1 MSVDYYQY
9 LQSPEW
15 ARLRELKLKQAD
27 GRCQL
32 CNSNKA
38 LHVHHRTY
46 ERLGRERLVDL
57 TVLCADCHAKFHDK
71 ALTGTKPKP
80 KKKAVPKDIASML
93 VRVIEYKGQY
103 QEGDALPAE
112 VYASQLRA
120 RPDWPKKF
128 KTREAF
134 ISWCAPQGKHESAR
148 ASSLWATAVG
158 TSRKRAGF
166 NALLDANFFPDD
178 VTLTWMPGNTIEVQT
193 GRTVDIGKLS
203 RIVKD
208 HLGVWPWIVKAGEQF
223 HPSWANGHD
232 DIIADHAAR
241 LQEAL

>member
-15 ARLRELKLKQAD
+15 SRLRELKLEQAD

-71 ALTGTKPKP
+71 VLTGT
-80 KKKAVPKDIASML
+80 IL
-93 VRVIEYKGQY
+93 
-103 QEGDALPAE
+103 
-112 VYASQLRA
+112 
-120 RPDWPKKF
+120 
-128 KTREAF
+128 
-134 ISWCAPQGKHESAR
+134 WCDPQGKHESAR
-148 ASSLWATAVG
+148 ASSLWATAVD
-158 TSRKRAGF
+158 TSRKRSAF
-166 NALLDANFFPDD
+166 NALVETSDLPDD
-178 VTLTWMPGNTIEVQT
+178 VKLTWMPGNTIEVQT
-193 GRTVDIGKLS
+193 GRSVDVGKLS

-208 HLGVWPWIVKAGEQF
+208 HLGVWPWVVKAGEQF

-241 LQEAL
+241 LQEAP